1 MERISCVKGGEK
13 MVKVCESFNDT
24 AEYFLDRLS
33 QLIDEIY
40 CMDDSTDIC
49 GDIYIKQLSEKLCR
63 YLESR

>member
-1 MERISCVKGGEK
+1 

-40 CMDDSTDIC
+40 CMDDSADIC

>member
-1 MERISCVKGGEK
+1 

-40 CMDDSTDIC
+40 EPVKKS
-49 GDIYIKQLSEKLCR
+49 L
-63 YLESR
+63 